1 MNHEGGLPVRNLA
14 LVFVSAFIP
23 VLASFGAVPDKGRI
37 SEIASDAG
45 ECMLFQCETD
55 VIFACD

>member
-37 SEIASDAG
+37 SEIAA
-45 ECMLFQCETD
+45 MLSEAEP
-55 VIFACD
+55 VMPG